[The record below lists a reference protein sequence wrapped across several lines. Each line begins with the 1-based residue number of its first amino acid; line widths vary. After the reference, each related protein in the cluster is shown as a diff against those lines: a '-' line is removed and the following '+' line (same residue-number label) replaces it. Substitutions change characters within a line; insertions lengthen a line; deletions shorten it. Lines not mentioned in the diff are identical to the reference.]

1 MEDKTTD
8 DDEQQSAV
16 TTLIQAH
23 DVTKD
28 YHIGGLQVRA
38 LDNVSLS
45 IGKGEFVALMGP
57 SGSGKSTLLHL
68 LGGLDRPTQGQVI
81 FAGQEITALN
91 PRGLSLYRRRR
102 VGFMFQNFNLIG
114 TLTALENVAFP
125 LIFSGVPERERKA
138 RAARALVSVGLA
150 DRMDHRPTEL
160 SGGQQQRVAVARAL
174 VADAPLILAD
184 EPTGNLDTASGES
197 IMQLLAELNQG
208 GRTIVVVTHDPRM
221 SRFASRSVQLLDGRI
236 TE

>member
-1 MEDKTTD
+1 M
-8 DDEQQSAV
+8 
-16 TTLIQAH
+16 QAH

-81 FAGQEITALN
+81 FAEQEITALN

-138 RAARALVSVGLA
+138 RAARALVSVGMA